1 MPGNENHVEPP
12 ACACRRQYVAGAVR
26 CTDRKPYERPQMLRV
41 PLRPHE
47 AVLTACKTATM
58 NGAFEPFCNSG
69 FNCVDLT
76 S

>member
-12 ACACRRQYVAGAVR
+12 ACAGPQMCAAGAVR
-26 CTDRKPYERPQMLRV
+26 CADRKPYERPQMLRV

-47 AVLTACKTATM
+47 AVLTACKTAMM
-58 NGAFEPFCNSG
+58 NGAWAPFCNSG
-69 FNCVDLT
+69 SNCVDLT